1 MAQVYMFPEKKK
13 LPKHIE
19 DAVRRNA
26 KEYMGLLYGSLMLL
40 GEGGTNQ
47 MKHEDIVDLVT
58 EIYLDGLNDAIDE
71 MDES

>member
-1 MAQVYMFPEKKK
+1 MAQVYMFPEQKK

-19 DAVRRNA
+19 DGIRRNA

-40 GEGGTNQ
+40 GEGGLNQ
-47 MKHEDIVDLVT
+47 MEHGEIVALVT
-58 EIYLDGLNDAIDE
+58 ETYLDGLNDAIDE

>member
-1 MAQVYMFPEKKK
+1 MAQVYMFPEKNK

-40 GEGGTNQ
+40 GKSGLDQ
-47 MKHEDIVDLVT
+47 MEDGEIVALVT
-58 EIYLDGLNDAIDE
+58 EIYLDGLNEAIDE

>member
-1 MAQVYMFPEKKK
+1 MAQVYMFPEKNK

-19 DAVRRNA
+19 DGIRRNA

-40 GEGGTNQ
+40 GEGGLNQ
-47 MKHEDIVDLVT
+47 MEHGEIVALVT
-58 EIYLDGLNDAIDE
+58 ETYLDGLNDAIDE